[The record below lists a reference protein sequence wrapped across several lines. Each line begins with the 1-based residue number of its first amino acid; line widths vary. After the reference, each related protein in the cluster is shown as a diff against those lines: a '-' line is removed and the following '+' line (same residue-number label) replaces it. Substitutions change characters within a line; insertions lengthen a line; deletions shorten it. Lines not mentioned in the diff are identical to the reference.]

1 MANLGKFILRTLKHK
16 QKSVRW
22 LARESGVSN
31 SYLSQVT
38 RGLFTPSPQVLLK
51 LAPPLGVEP
60 EKLFEEAGWLK
71 PKTAKKARAK
81 RK

>member
-1 MANLGKFILRTLKHK
+1 MADVGKFIIRVLKEEK
-16 QKSVRW
+16 KSLRW

-38 RGLFTPSPQVLLK
+38 RGLFKPSPEVLIK
-51 LAPPLGVEP
+51 VAPCLGVEP
-60 EKLFEEAGWLK
+60 RKMFEEAGWLK
-71 PKTAKKARAK
+71 PERPKKAKAK

>member
-1 MANLGKFILRTLKHK
+1 MGNLGKFILRSLKK
-16 QKSVRW
+16 EKKSLRW

-38 RGLFTPSPQVLLK
+38 RGLFKPSPDVLIK
-51 LAPPLGVEP
+51 LAPHLGVKP
-60 EKLFEEAGWLK
+60 EEMFEEAGWLK

-81 RK
+81 RR